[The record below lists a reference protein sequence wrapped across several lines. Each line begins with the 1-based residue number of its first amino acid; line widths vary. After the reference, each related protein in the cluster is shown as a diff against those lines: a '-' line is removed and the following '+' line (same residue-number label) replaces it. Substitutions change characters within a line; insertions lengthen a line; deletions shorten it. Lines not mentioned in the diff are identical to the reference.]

1 MKNFIL
7 LGIALVCI
15 TFSYARK
22 TSSTRL
28 LYWNIQ
34 NGMWDGQTDNYA
46 RFTQWVKNQQPD
58 ICVWC
63 EAQKLYRSQ
72 TADREVETEQQCLE
86 RWKKLAK
93 DYGHKYV
100 RLSAHRDNYPQLITS
115 RYPIDMQKRIV
126 GNGKDSIVSHGASW
140 SVVKVNGKR
149 LNIVTLHTWPQS
161 FGFGIKDKKKREESA
176 RRCDGDRYRKME
188 MEYICKETILRH
200 PDANQE
206 MWMMMGDFNSIT
218 PADDNYYHQGKNAS
232 AYLLHDYI
240 LTHTPYVDIIKHCH
254 PDTPCLSTPHRR
266 IDFVYLTTPLVDK
279 VTRAET
285 IWDDYT
291 TPVRNKDK
299 ISNFWH
305 PSDHCPIIVDFNW
318 NQP

>member
-1 MKNFIL
+1 MKK
-7 LGIALVCI
+7 V
-15 TFSYARK
+15 
-22 TSSTRL
+22 
-28 LYWNIQ
+28 
-34 NGMWDGQTDNYA
+34 
-46 RFTQWVKNQQPD
+46 P
-58 ICVWC
+58 
-63 EAQKLYRSQ
+63 
-72 TADREVETEQQCLE
+72 ADAMEKGCNE
-86 RWKKLAK
+86 
-93 DYGHKYV
+93 
-100 RLSAHRDNYPQLITS
+100 
-115 RYPIDMQKRIV
+115 
-126 GNGKDSIVSHGASW
+126 
-140 SVVKVNGKR
+140 
-149 LNIVTLHTWPQS
+149 
-161 FGFGIKDKKKREESA
+161 
-176 RRCDGDRYRKME
+176 E

-200 PDANQE
+200 PNANQE